1 MIIPGKKSFGSFKD
15 QRTIISGISK
25 SLSSFGKGI
34 SNSNAIA
41 LGIRKDL
48 NRGIIEKRKAIST
61 KTRLFNSRR
70 QAVLRREQEDVIEL
84 SQVSNI
90 SKVPPSKR
98 IGSSTKGFLGR
109 IMDVLGATL
118 LGWAILNIPKIIGI
132 VEEVSKNIQTVI
144 GVLQEWFNNISE
156 WFTGLTS
163 DLDDK
168 LNQLRNIFIDDEEF
182 KIRQAE
188 GQIKQSLERM
198 TQEAESA
205 KAKIPNTVPPP
216 ANTKTEPATQNR
228 RPKVNPTKFSGKT
241 TGGDPTKLLSLV
253 RSAEGG
259 YGSTF
264 SAHLQGF
271 KRAGEDITQMT
282 ITELVKYQKDYLA
295 HQKAEGV
302 PEDSR
307 SAAVGAYQMLYP
319 DEYVKDANL
328 SMDSKFTPQNQDK
341 LALAFLAKRG
351 LTAEKA
357 ATDPESFALGLAKG
371 FAGIPVLEAM
381 QGYSQQVER
390 GQSYYR
396 GVGINKATP
405 GVTPEK
411 VESAIKEFGESYT
424 PNTNQSNK
432 NLNTNFNA
440 KTLPNRATNIA
451 SNNQPQTIQV
461 PIPIQQPPAP
471 QPPPPPQQVAS
482 QKSYSSSSG
491 GTTLNSFIFTELQY
505 T

>member
-1 MIIPGKKSFGSFKD
+1 MIVPGKKSFGSLRD

-25 SLSSFGKGI
+25 SISSFGKGI
-34 SNSNAIA
+34 SNSNSIA

-48 NRGIIEKRKAIST
+48 NRGIAEKRKAISA
-61 KTRLFNSRR
+61 KTRLFNARR
-70 QAVLRREQEDVIEL
+70 QAVLRREQEDVIEA

-205 KAKIPNTVPPP
+205 KGEIPNTIP
-216 ANTKTEPATQNR
+216 ANPKTGPATQNPA
-228 RPKVNPTKFSGKT
+228 PKVSPVKFSGKT
-241 TGGDPTKLLSLV
+241 PGGDPSKLLSLI

-259 YGSTF
+259 YGSTY

-271 KRAGEDITQMT
+271 KRSGEDITQMT
-282 ITELVKYQKDYLA
+282 ITELVKYQNDYLA

-302 PEDSR
+302 PDNER

-319 DEYVKDANL
+319 NEYVKDANL

-357 ATDPESFALGLAKG
+357 ATDPESFALGLSKG

-381 QGYSQQVER
+381 QGYSQQIER

-396 GVGINKATP
+396 GDGINKATP
-405 GVTPEK
+405 GITPEK
-411 VESAIKEFGESYT
+411 VEAAVKEYGESYT

-440 KTLPNRATNIA
+440 KTLTNRATTIA